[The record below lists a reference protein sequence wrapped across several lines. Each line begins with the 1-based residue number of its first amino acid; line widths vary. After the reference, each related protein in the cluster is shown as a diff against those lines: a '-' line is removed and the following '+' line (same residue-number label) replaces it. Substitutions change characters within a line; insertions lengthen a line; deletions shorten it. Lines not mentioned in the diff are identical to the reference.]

1 MVFGFGMV
9 AGSGGRWHVCE
20 RGGRALCFTLC
31 EDLGSEFF
39 VVPS

>member
-1 MVFGFGMV
+1 MVFGFGVV

-20 RGGRALCFTLC
+20 RVEGALCFTLC
-31 EDLGSEFF
+31 GDLGSEFS